1 MDRDELDKIGTQI
14 VEACF
19 EVHKELGP
27 GLLES
32 AYVAALLTE
41 LGFRGIGAEV
51 KVRIPLFYKGQDTG
65 KYYEADLLIE
75 EEIIIEAKAVETM
88 IPLSQAQL
96 LSHLRLTNKK
106 LGYLVNFNV
115 ILMKDGI
122 KRMRN
127 GY

>member
-14 VEACF
+14 VAACF
-19 EVHKELGP
+19 EVHKELEP

-41 LGFRGIGAEV
+41 LGLRGIGAEV
-51 KVRIPLFYKGQDTG
+51 KVRIPLFYKGHDTG

-88 IPLSQAQL
+88 IPLFQAQL
-96 LSHLRLTNKK
+96 LSHLKLTDKK
-106 LGYLVNFNV
+106 LG
-115 ILMKDGI
+115 IL
-122 KRMRN
+122 
-127 GY
+127 